1 MNTFLIIIAAILILI
16 IGFAAYSGFFS
27 KVNIT
32 EKEVGPF
39 MLIYEERTGD
49 YKESGKAMDRIYDS
63 LINDEGIETYKGFGL
78 YYDNPKTTETENLRS
93 DVGCILE
100 ETDYDAID
108 QLKEKFSIREYPA
121 TNAVVVEFPYRNT
134 FSIFAGVMK
143 VYPKLGTYRDLRGY
157 KDVPVM
163 EIYDIPAKR
172 IIYIQEIIK

>member
-1 MNTFLIIIAAILILI
+1 MNTLLIIIAAILILI

-32 EKEVGPF
+32 EKEVGPY
-39 MLIYEERTGD
+39 MLVYQEHKGD
-49 YKESGKAMDRIYDS
+49 YKKSAEVMDRIYDS
-63 LINDEGIETYKGFGL
+63 LLNDGGIETYKGFGL
-78 YYDNPKTTETENLRS
+78 YYDNPKTTPTENLRS

-100 ETDYDAID
+100 ETDYDAVD
-108 QLKEKFSIREYPA
+108 HLKEKYSIREYPV

-143 VYPKLGTYRDLRGY
+143 VYPKLGKYRDLRGY

-172 IIYIQEIIK
+172 IMYIQEIIK